1 MKKPRQVKPVFL
13 IVMRIAVLPVLML
26 LAGATVALAVE
37 SKAQESLQKKISL
50 VADKETMES
59 VLGRIEQVAD
69 VKFIYSPQVVEVSR
83 RISVQAR
90 NEPLGDVLNGLFRP
104 VQVVYEVVG
113 KQIVLRKAATGFLP
127 LEGAAPAAVTVTGRV
142 SDEKGEGLPG
152 VNVLLKGTTTG
163 TTTDADGNYALNVP
177 DAIEGGTL
185 VFSFIGYLTQ
195 EVPISNRGTIDV
207 KLASDVKALGEV
219 VVVGYGTQKKRD
231 LTGAVAS
238 VNTGQLRGIP
248 LTSPDQ
254 ALQGRL
260 SGVVVTQNSGAPG
273 AGASV
278 RVRGLGTINNSEPLY
293 VVDGVP
299 VLNNSSG
306 TEGGS
311 GVNTNV
317 LATIN
322 PNDIATIDVLKDA
335 SAVAIYGSRG
345 ANGVVI
351 ITTKRGQEGPPKVF
365 FDAYYGGQ
373 SAWRKLDL
381 LDSYGYAALSNES
394 NANAGL
400 PPIARLAD
408 ENVLAQNTDWQS
420 ELLRPAPIQNYS
432 LSVSGGSAK
441 ATYNV
446 SGGFF
451 DQQGIMVGTDFK
463 RYSFRVNTDFT
474 LSRRLKI
481 GQSLSFTTS
490 RNNRELGGSRTLL
503 EHAFKQAPTIPVY
516 DPGAEG
522 GFAGPTKDDGQDAEN
537 PVGVMSLNVN
547 RSDRRRLLGNVYA
560 DLSLVDGLTYR
571 LNVGVDDIVGNTNTF
586 TPTYQ
591 MGQLRNLR
599 SSVSEFNATETS
611 LLYEHTLTFAR
622 SLGRHDVTVLA
633 GYTEQSSTQRG
644 FFGSGQATPSN
655 DIRVLDAS
663 TLAKTTGGNRTN
675 WGLRSLL
682 GRVNYSFAGK
692 YLLTVN
698 VRRDGSSRFAPSNR
712 WGTFPSASVGWRISE
727 EAFMQAVPFLSDLKV
742 RVSYGQVGNQEI
754 GDYQFDASLINTAN
768 YLFGGALVTGV
779 TPTSMPAEN
788 IRWETS
794 TQQNIGLDLGLFN
807 DQITATVDYFNN
819 ETGDMLVRVPVPRI
833 TGVGTDPFVNAGSV
847 RNRGLEMAL
856 TYRKSAGDFQYSVSG
871 NLTTIRNEVTSLG
884 SGRPI
889 GGGTFPRSGG
899 GASLT
904 RTEVGQPM
912 GYFYG
917 YVTDGIFQDAD
928 QINAYNELDGN
939 AATKYQ
945 DKAAPGDIRFRDLDN
960 NGVINS
966 LDRTRI
972 GNPFPKLTYGLSGN
986 ASYRGFDLTLLL
998 QGVHGNDIYNGIR
1011 YWTEGMVNN
1020 FNNGTA
1026 TLNRWRSAE
1035 EPGDGR
1041 MPRAINGDP
1050 NQNRRESDRFI
1061 EKGSFLRVK
1070 NLSVG
1075 YSLPAGLLQRVGNN
1089 SLSTVRI
1096 YATGQNLL
1104 TFTKYTGYDP
1114 EIGTFAQPGTAN
1126 LNLGVDYGNYPQ
1138 ARTLLLG
1145 VQVGF

>member
-1 MKKPRQVKPVFL
+1 M
-13 IVMRIAVLPVLML
+13 VMRIAVLPVLML

-50 VADKETMES
+50 AADKEAMES
-59 VLGRIEQVAD
+59 VLGRIEQLAD

-83 RISVQAR
+83 KISVQAR

-113 KQIVLRKAATGFLP
+113 KQIVLRKAATGALP
-127 LEGAAPAAVTVTGRV
+127 LELTAPRATTVTGRV

-152 VNVLLKGTTTG
+152 VNVLLKGTVTG
-163 TTTDADGNYALNVP
+163 TTTNADGNYSLGVP
-177 DAIEGGTL
+177 DANAGGTL

-195 EVPISNRGTIDV
+195 EVPIGNRTVIDV
-207 KLASDVKALGEV
+207 QMGSDVKSLGEV

-238 VNTGQLRGIP
+238 VNTGELRGVP

-293 VVDGVP
+293 VIDGIP
-299 VLNNSSG
+299 VINNSSA

-335 SAVAIYGSRG
+335 SAVAIYGARG

-365 FDAYYGGQ
+365 FDAYYGSQ

-381 LDSYGYAALSNES
+381 LDSYGYAELSNEA
-394 NANAGL
+394 NGNAGL

-408 ENVLAQNTDWQS
+408 ENVLAQNTDWQG

-432 LSVSGGSAK
+432 LSVSGGSAR

-474 LSRRLKI
+474 LSKRLKI

-490 RNNRELGGSRTLL
+490 RNNRELGGSRTML

-516 DPGAEG
+516 GPSAPG

-537 PVGVMSLNVN
+537 PVGLMRLNVN

-591 MGQLRNLR
+591 MGQLSSLR

-611 LLYEHTLTFAR
+611 LLYEHTLTFSR
-622 SLGRHDVTVLA
+622 SLGKHDLTVLA
-633 GYTEQSSTQRG
+633 GYTEQSSNRRS
-644 FFGSGQATPSN
+644 FFGNGQATPSN
-655 DIRVLDAS
+655 DIGVLDAT
-663 TLAKTTGGNRTN
+663 TLSKNTGGNRTE

-698 VRRDGSSRFAPSNR
+698 VRRDGSSRFAPGNR
-712 WGTFPSASVGWRISE
+712 WGTFPSASLGWRLSE
-727 EAFMQAVPFLSDLKV
+727 ETFLQNLPFLTDLKV
-742 RVSYGQVGNQEI
+742 RASYGQVGNQEI
-754 GDYQFDASLINTAN
+754 GDYQYDATLINSAN

-779 TPTSMPAEN
+779 TPTSMPALD
-788 IRWETS
+788 IKWETS
-794 TQQNIGLDLGLFN
+794 LQKNIGLDFGLFN
-807 DQITATVDYFNN
+807 NRIAGTVDYFVN
-819 ETGDMLVRVPVPRI
+819 ETRDMLVRVPVSRI
-833 TGVGTDPFVNAGSV
+833 TGISTDPFVNAGSV
-847 RNRGLEMAL
+847 RNSGLELAL
-856 TYRKSAGDFQYSVSG
+856 SYRKTEGNFQYSVGG

-884 SGRPI
+884 GGRPI

-917 YVTDGIFQDAD
+917 YVTDGIFQSVDE
-928 QINAYNELDGN
+928 INAYNEMDGN

-945 DKAAPGDIRFRDLDN
+945 DKAAPGDVIFRDLDG

-972 GNPFPKLTYGLSGN
+972 GNPFPKLTYGVSGN

-1020 FNNGTA
+1020 FNNGTE

-1035 EPGDGR
+1035 EPGNGKV
-1041 MPRAINGDP
+1041 PRAVNGDP

-1070 NLSVG
+1070 NLSIG
-1075 YSLPAGLLQRVGNN
+1075 YSLPAGLLQRVAHN
-1089 SLSTVRI
+1089 SLSTVRL

-1104 TFTKYTGYDP
+1104 TFTRYTGFDP
-1114 EIGTFAQPGTAN
+1114 EIGTFSQPGSAN

-1138 ARTLLLG
+1138 ARTVLLG